1 MTRYVALLGS
11 INVGGNR
18 LSMADLREA
27 MQREDFE
34 NVETVVASGNVLFD
48 HDERPTEGLG
58 EKIAHLVAER
68 FDIRTFAAVRSKEE
82 LERTLADSPFAG
94 KGEDKLVHVHFLSRP
109 ANSRTVRQA
118 HRRPGRS
125 RARKACAGPA
135 RIAHRLRRRRR
146 QFEADE
152 RLHRSPARL
161 QGNGPQRPFDQQDYR
176 EVRLMARTASTPEQ
190 QSVRVLKVG
199 ERVRHILSE
208 LLARGE
214 AHDETLTAHAVSVTE
229 VRMTPDLRN
238 AAAYVKPLLGEDE
251 AVVLKALRTNTAFFQ
266 REVAKRL
273 GLKFAP
279 KLQFKPDESF
289 DEADRIEKLL
299 ADPKVARDLGDEDES

>member
-1 MTRYVALLGS
+1 
-11 INVGGNR
+11 
-18 LSMADLREA
+18 
-27 MQREDFE
+27 
-34 NVETVVASGNVLFD
+34 
-48 HDERPTEGLG
+48 
-58 EKIAHLVAER
+58 
-68 FDIRTFAAVRSKEE
+68 
-82 LERTLADSPFAG
+82 
-94 KGEDKLVHVHFLSRP
+94 
-109 ANSRTVRQA
+109 
-118 HRRPGRS
+118 
-125 RARKACAGPA
+125 
-135 RIAHRLRRRRR
+135 
-146 QFEADE
+146 
-152 RLHRSPARL
+152 
-161 QGNGPQRPFDQQDYR
+161 
-176 EVRLMARTASTPEQ
+176 MARQSSTPEQ

-214 AHDETLTAHAVSVTE
+214 AHDDTLTAHAVSVTE

-251 AVVLKALRTNTAFFQ
+251 DVVLKALRTNTAFFQ

-299 ADPKVARDLGDEDES
+299 ADPRVKRDLGE